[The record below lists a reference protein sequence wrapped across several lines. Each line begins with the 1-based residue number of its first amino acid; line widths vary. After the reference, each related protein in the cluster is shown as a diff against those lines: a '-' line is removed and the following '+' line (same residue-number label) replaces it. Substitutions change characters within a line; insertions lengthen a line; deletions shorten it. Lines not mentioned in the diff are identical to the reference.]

1 MGDAFD
7 HRVAAGS
14 SECASGAFHRD
25 DLQPSSAWYNPDV
38 VNRSPRDDVKP
49 RRLSISILLACLLAV
64 SSCKT
69 VPNVSPPPI
78 VVPDGLSYND
88 VERAILMAV
97 TDSAT
102 SPASPTSPLAPSQKV
117 TVNVQ
122 KTFIGSNIG
131 SNEDGSN
138 RDWYF
143 EDRKPGVVYLGYQR
157 GALYMRVE
165 ARFDTESI
173 TLSIIDSRNL
183 DQSGSRIHHGAFAR
197 LSNLE
202 VEIRRSL
209 GEVVRQGLDPTAP

>member
-1 MGDAFD
+1 MN
-7 HRVAAGS
+7 
-14 SECASGAFHRD
+14 
-25 DLQPSSAWYNPDV
+25 PSS
-38 VNRSPRDDVKP
+38 RDDVKP
-49 RRLSISILLACLLAV
+49 RNLSISILLACLLAV

-102 SPASPTSPLAPSQKV
+102 SPTSSLAPSQKV
-117 TVNVQ
+117 TVTVQ

-131 SNEDGSN
+131 SNEGGSG

-173 TLSIIDSRNL
+173 TLSIIDSRNF

-197 LSNLE
+197 LSTLE

-209 GEVVRQGLDPTAP
+209 GEVVRQGLDRTAP